1 MAPTLPVQL
10 VRFSEQQW
18 NHVIANKT
26 PALMIHGGGHVML
39 SRKDVRPQ
47 QTKIL
52 LEAGFLPVSV
62 DYRLCPETDLLQGPM
77 RDVCSALQWA
87 RNTLPTLRLRRA
99 DIHPNGDR
107 VVAVG
112 WSTGG
117 HLAMTLAWTAP
128 ALGLAPPDALLAFYC
143 PTDYEDPFWTQ
154 PNMPRGAGAE
164 AAEVSYDLWEGVRD
178 SPITAYNP
186 PASTRAL
193 GGWLAPE
200 DPRSR
205 ICLHMNWKGQTV
217 PILLNGLKLA
227 DHSRNSLQ
235 TPPATELVQA
245 ISPLAQIRK
254 GAYRT
259 PSFIIHGTKDDLI
272 PWQQAQ
278 RTYEA
283 LCECGVEAELRIV
296 EGGVHLFDT
305 SNGFERNEEAARAV
319 REGYEFLG
327 RFVGGGS

>member
-10 VRFSEQQW
+10 VRLSEQQW
-18 NHVIANKT
+18 RHVLANKT
-26 PALMIHGGGHVML
+26 AALMIHGGGHVML

-52 LEAGFLPVSV
+52 LKAGFLPVSV
-62 DYRLCPETDLLQGPM
+62 DYRLCPEINLLQGPM

-154 PNMPRGAGAE
+154 PNMPRGAGAA

-227 DHSRNSLQ
+227 DRSQNSVQ
-235 TPPATELVQA
+235 TPPATEQVEA
-245 ISPLAQIRK
+245 ISPLAQIRN

-278 RTYEA
+278 RTYET

-305 SNGFERNEEAARAV
+305 SIGFERIEEAARAV

-327 RFVGGGS
+327 RFVRGS

>member
-1 MAPTLPVQL
+1 
-10 VRFSEQQW
+10 
-18 NHVIANKT
+18 
-26 PALMIHGGGHVML
+26 MIHGGGHVML
-39 SRKDVRPQ
+39 SRKDIRPQ

-62 DYRLCPETDLLQGPM
+62 DYSLCPENNLLQGPM

-87 RNTLPTLRLRRA
+87 RNTLPTLHLSRT

-128 ALGLAPPDALLAFYC
+128 ALRLAPPDAILAFYC
-143 PTDYEDPFWTQ
+143 PTDYEDPFWTK
-154 PNMPRGAGAE
+154 PNMPRGAETE
-164 AAEVSYDLWEGVRD
+164 AAEITYDLWEGVHE

-186 PASTRAL
+186 PASTHAL

-200 DPRSR
+200 DARSR

-217 PILLNGLKLA
+217 PILLNGVKPVG
-227 DHSRNSLQ
+227 HSQNTLHP
-235 TPPATELVQA
+235 PPATAQIEA

-278 RTYEA
+278 KTHETMR
-283 LCECGVEAELRIV
+283 ECNVEAELRIV

-305 SNGFERNEEAARAV
+305 RNGFERNEKAARAV
-319 REGYEFLG
+319 SEGYEFLG
-327 RFVGGGS
+327 RYATES